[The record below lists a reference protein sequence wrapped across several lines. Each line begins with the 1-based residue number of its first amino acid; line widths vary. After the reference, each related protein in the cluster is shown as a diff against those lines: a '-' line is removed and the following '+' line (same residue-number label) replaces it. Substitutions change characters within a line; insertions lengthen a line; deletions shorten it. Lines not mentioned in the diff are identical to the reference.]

1 MADVAVARSL
11 HEHSSKDDICTR
23 TQKVQ
28 KCRQIT
34 TNQTTKTK
42 QTTRRPAN
50 PPARFAFRQSKKQQT
65 RHTKGAGAQTKKHSP
80 TRFAKGHSGL
90 TTVSLSKTCENEL
103 STTTFKQQHR
113 FIDNASVFFY
123 RLCQDSNMFLTSSPP
138 KVRDLREVSLQVQR
152 QGHQGYIW

>member
-34 TNQTTKTK
+34 TNQKPKPK
-42 QTTRRPAN
+42 QTNKTTRKSPRGICVSSKQKTAN
-50 PPARFAFRQSKKQQT
+50 QT
-65 RHTKGAGAQTKKHSP
+65 HKRGRSPDKKHSP

-152 QGHQGYIW
+152 QGHQGYI